1 MSSKV
6 CASRK
11 SKDHPKVY
19 LIKDLRRQAIKDGH
33 DTSMVNK
40 LSKSNLCALL
50 NIEWVGKT
58 VEKKTQEKKSDAIEI
73 WGKRECNVR
82 PSEKNPKAFEK
93 KELVDIAVKKLKL
106 KNANSYSKQQLCAL
120 LKAGNVKVPSVKK
133 KLIEDKKPKVKKSA
147 TKKKVGKPLKKKT
160 VTKKK
165 IKKSPKTKKSA
176 TKKKVKKT
184 PKIKTPKKNCI
195 DRSKLPLKVHQ
206 IKLVEHLKTHRGIIA
221 AFDVGAGKTLTAV
234 AATQCYLDSN
244 PNGKVIIVTP
254 KSLQDNF
261 KKELK
266 AYGVRRSDERYE
278 FYTIRK
284 FATQYKNGCPA
295 NVFLVIDEAHNLR
308 TTVKSKKLT
317 PKAKASDLA
326 KTKESIANAVTAINC
341 AKTVDK
347 VLLLTATPLYN
358 KPHDLINLAAMVKG
372 TDPLTKVE
380 FQKKTKN
387 ELCAYFK
394 DVIMFFK
401 NPKTEDYPTKEEHV
415 IRVIMTADF
424 YKKYREVEERKSNL
438 WSKKNPWTFL
448 TVVRQ
453 ATNAVDPCLKCQWAV
468 DKILEGKKTLVYSA
482 FVTHGVKKLQ
492 NMLDDLKI
500 KYVEVTGSMSI
511 DARKKAVSRYNSN
524 KVNVMFITK
533 AGGEGLDLK
542 GTRNVILLEKSWN
555 RPNEEQIIGR
565 AVRFRSHS
573 HLPKDEQKVDVYH
586 LIITKPAQT
595 MRDKGDEKESA
606 DEMLEKITIEKEEKN
621 SMFLKLLESVS
632 IDAPKGTKCPPDDF
646 IEIEYSPG
654 REKRKTNYKVTV
666 TENKIAGRWD
676 IVYNF
681 GQTNL
686 DDIAKILKIPV
697 DEVVYTNNAQKI
709 EVQFNV
715 KFKKD
720 AAKTAKQVAFAIIR
734 GSGHTRNRGM
744 GIWTNDGKDY
754 TYTFKRQ

>member
-19 LIKDLRRQAIKDGH
+19 LVKDLRKQAIKDGH
-33 DTSMVNK
+33 DVSMVNK

-58 VEKKTQEKKSDAIEI
+58 VGKKTQEKTSDAIEI

-93 KELVDIAVKKLKL
+93 KELVDLAVKKLKL
-106 KNANSYSKQQLCAL
+106 KNANGYSKQQLCAL

-133 KLIEDKKPKVKKSA
+133 KVEGKKSKVKKSA
-147 TKKKVGKPLKKKT
+147 AKKKVGKSPKKKT
-160 VTKKK
+160 VAK
-165 IKKSPKTKKSA
+165 KKSPKTKKSA

-184 PKIKTPKKNCI
+184 PKIKTPTKNCI
-195 DRSKLPLKVHQ
+195 ERSKLSLKAHQ

-266 AYGVRRSDERYE
+266 AYGVKRYDERYE

-308 TTVKSKKLT
+308 TTVKSKKPT
-317 PKAKASDLA
+317 SKAKASDLA
-326 KTKESIANAVTAINC
+326 KTKEYVANAVTAINC
-341 AKTVDK
+341 AKTADK
-347 VLLLTATPLYN
+347 VLLLTAKPLYN

-394 DVIMFFK
+394 DVIMFFE
-401 NPKTEDYPTKEEHV
+401 NPKTEDYPAKEEHV
-415 IRVIMTADF
+415 IRVIMTAEF
-424 YKKYREVEERKSNL
+424 YKNYREVEERKSSL

-468 DKILEGKKTLVYSA
+468 DKILEGNKTLVYSA

-492 NMLDDLKI
+492 TILNDLKI
-500 KYVEVTGSMSI
+500 KYVEVTGGMSME
-511 DARKKAVSRYNSN
+511 ARKKAVSRYNSN

-573 HLPKDEQKVDVYH
+573 QLPKDEQKVDVYH
-586 LIITKPAQT
+586 LIITKPAQS

-621 SMFLKLLESVS
+621 SMFLKLLKSAS

-646 IEIEYSPG
+646 IEIEYSPK

-666 TENKIAGRWD
+666 IENKIADRWGMTYNLGRS
-676 IVYNF
+676 
-681 GQTNL
+681 NL
-686 DDIAKILKIPV
+686 VEIAKTLKIPV
-697 DEVVYTNNAQKI
+697 DEIVYTDNAQKI

-734 GSGHTRNRGM
+734 GSGHTRNRGT
-744 GIWTNDGKDY
+744 GIWTNDKKDY
-754 TYTFKRQ
+754 TYTFRRQ